1 MSLVRKFNDLKIWV
15 RLIILILMGTVF
27 SGIGLVYWATLQQQK
42 IAVDQA
48 RDFADS
54 VHQMTMAGLTGMM
67 ITGTI
72 SQRNV
77 FLDQIRDS
85 NHIESLKVFR
95 GGEAVVAQFG
105 KGLAG

>member
-1 MSLVRKFNDLKIWV
+1 MSLIRKFNDLKIWV

-77 FLDQIRDS
+77 FLDQIRYS

-95 GGEAVVAQFG
+95 GEAVVAQFG